1 MENNRLSGYDRYI
14 LLTQQTKGMR
24 SNMQAYGV
32 FKEILDFIMKCAK
45 TDAKVIN
52 YNDKYLDKPITRD
65 QAKRIL
71 DKVDNIKWD
80 EKIITIGR
88 FLELDFRV

>member
-14 LLTQQTKGMR
+14 LLTQQTRNMR
-24 SNMQAYGV
+24 SNLQAYGV
-32 FKEILDFIMKCAK
+32 FKEIISFIEKCSK
-45 TDAKVIN
+45 SDAKVIN
-52 YNDKYLDKPITRD
+52 YNEKFLDKPITRD

-71 DKVDNIKWD
+71 EKVDNIKWD
-80 EKIITIGR
+80 NTIVSIGR